1 MIYGFVC
8 ECVCLFFFSCLG
20 GWGIEPFYFF
30 ARLITRLVVL
40 LLLLLLFS
48 VSIVRLTV
56 LLLLLLFLPLR
67 LSKTSLNLLLLLLL
81 LLELLPPLPDGHQA
95 IRPPPI
101 PPPDLPAVVGPSHR
115 CHHQPSSTPSRAY
128 SQECL
133 TLPLSWRPRGL
144 PAPEPVGE
152 AAPAPPIAYSVAW
165 FATCWMPFSM
175 QDW

>member
-1 MIYGFVC
+1 MFVF
-8 ECVCLFFFSCLG
+8 VFLLG
-20 GWGIEPFYFF
+20 GWGIEPSYFF
-30 ARLITRLVVL
+30 VRLITRLVV

-81 LLELLPPLPDGHQA
+81 LELLPPLPDGHQA
-95 IRPPPI
+95 IRPPP
-101 PPPDLPAVVGPSHR
+101 PDLPAVVGLRHR
-115 CHHQPSSTPSRAY
+115 CHHQPSSRAY

-152 AAPAPPIAYSVAW
+152 AAAPAPPIAYSVAW

>member
-1 MIYGFVC
+1 MVLC
-8 ECVCLFFFSCLG
+8 VSACVCFFFFLLG

-81 LLELLPPLPDGHQA
+81 LLLELLPPLPDGHQA
-95 IRPPPI
+95 IRPPP
-101 PPPDLPAVVGPSHR
+101 PDLPAVVVGLRHR
-115 CHHQPSSTPSRAY
+115 CHHQPSSRAY

-152 AAPAPPIAYSVAW
+152 AAAPAPPIAYSVAW

>member
-1 MIYGFVC
+1 MQHKWFMVLC
-8 ECVCLFFFSCLG
+8 ECVCSLIFV
-20 GWGIEPFYFF
+20 GWGFEPFYFF
-30 ARLITRLVVL
+30 VRLITRLVVL
-40 LLLLLLFS
+40 LLLLLFS
-48 VSIVRLTV
+48 LSIVRLTV
-56 LLLLLLFLPLR
+56 LLLLCLPLR

-95 IRPPPI
+95 IRPPPPP
-101 PPPDLPAVVGPSHR
+101 PPPDLPAVGLRHR
-115 CHHQPSSTPSRAY
+115 CHHQPSTRAY

-144 PAPEPVGE
+144 PAVEPAGDE
-152 AAPAPPIAYSVAW
+152 APPIAYSVAW

>member
-1 MIYGFVC
+1 MVLC
-8 ECVCLFFFSCLG
+8 VSACVCFLAW
-20 GWGIEPFYFF
+20 GWGIEPSYFF
-30 ARLITRLVVL
+30 VRFITRLVV

-56 LLLLLLFLPLR
+56 LLLLLLLFLPLR

-95 IRPPPI
+95 IRPPP
-101 PPPDLPAVVGPSHR
+101 PDLPAVVVGLRHR

-152 AAPAPPIAYSVAW
+152 AAAPAPPIAYSVAW

>member
-1 MIYGFVC
+1 MRVFV
-8 ECVCLFFFSCLG
+8 FFSCLG

-95 IRPPPI
+95 IRPPP

>member
-1 MIYGFVC
+1 MVLC
-8 ECVCLFFFSCLG
+8 VSACVCFLAW
-20 GWGIEPFYFF
+20 GWGIEPSYFF
-30 ARLITRLVVL
+30 VRFITRLVV

-56 LLLLLLFLPLR
+56 LLLLLLLFLPLR

-81 LLELLPPLPDGHQA
+81 LMELLPPLPDGHQA
-95 IRPPPI
+95 IRPPAP